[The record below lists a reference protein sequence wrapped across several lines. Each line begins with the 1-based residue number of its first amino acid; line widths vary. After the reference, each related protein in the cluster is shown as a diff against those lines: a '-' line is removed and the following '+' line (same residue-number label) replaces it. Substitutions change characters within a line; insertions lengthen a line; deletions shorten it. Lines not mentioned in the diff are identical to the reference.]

1 MLLVIADASLGPGF
15 QTEELGGLATKLN
28 EQGTHGRKNR
38 AAYQSTGFQESGL
51 ASASGQDSD
60 AGGQAGRPT
69 KEQDSSNTSWVSK
82 LWISSLLSHTSH
94 QHGHAESAALAMSRE
109 GEC

>member
-15 QTEELGGLATKLN
+15 QTEELRGLATKLN
-28 EQGTHGRKNR
+28 EQGAHGRKNR

-69 KEQDSSNTSWVSK
+69 KEQDSSNTS
-82 LWISSLLSHTSH
+82 
-94 QHGHAESAALAMSRE
+94 
-109 GEC
+109 